1 MKKLFVVFLF
11 FAMFFFAPIAEA
23 DGWLSGYYNRIKIP
37 IDAAKIDAALSDFPV
52 PIKLTS
58 ANFDFAKA
66 NSDGFD
72 FRFTAAD
79 GTTLLKYERERHD
92 STNKLAEYW
101 VKVPS
106 VSDSA
111 DTYIYLYYRTEDTAD
126 GADPEN
132 VWDSNHKAVY
142 HMKDVTTSTIL
153 DSTSNNN
160 DGTKKGANE
169 PQEVAG
175 KIYKGQ
181 DFDGTNDYINAP
193 TLNLDPTKAYT
204 LEGWFKTSNSN
215 DMTIV
220 GEGDDTT
227 NTTEFGLS
235 LGIGL
240 NTYNRKL
247 ALGTESWATNWQIIE
262 SLGTVNDDTWHYAT
276 GIYNNGS
283 MILYLDGAQASTGT
297 DNYRNNKITGNQYI
311 GIGNFTRNNGT
322 NRLFDGL
329 IDEVRISNVARSAA
343 WIKASYH
350 AGAGSLLKSFINETI
365 TGNFLMF
372 F

>member
-1 MKKLFVVFLF
+1 
-11 FAMFFFAPIAEA
+11 MFFFAPLVEA
-23 DGWLSGYYNRIKIP
+23 NGWLSGYYNRIKIP

-132 VWDSNHKAVY
+132 VWDSNYKAV
-142 HMKDVTTSTIL
+142 HHLKDATTSTVL
-153 DSTSNNN
+153 DSTANNN

-169 PQEVAG
+169 PIEATGQ
-175 KIYKGQ
+175 IYKGQ
-181 DFDGTNDYINAP
+181 DFDGSDDKIDTPAQSLSP
-193 TLNLDPTKAYT
+193 TGAFTFEA
-204 LEGWFKTSNSN
+204 WFKITA
-215 DMTIV
+215 TEGKYLV
-220 GEGDDTT
+220 GQGDDTV
-227 NTTEFGLS
+227 NPNEFGAILA
-235 LGIGL
+235 INL
-240 NTYNRKL
+240 NVVSFGVERY
-247 ALGTESWATNWQIIE
+247 AADWIVIQGTDDI
-262 SLGTVNDDTWHYAT
+262 NDDAWHY
-276 GIYNNGS
+276 GVGVYDNGS
-283 MILYLDGAQASTGT
+283 MALYVDGGADGT
-297 DNYRNNKITGNQYI
+297 ATNTDKANQTTGNQYI
-311 GIGNFTRNNGT
+311 GIGNFPRDNGA

-343 WIKASYH
+343 WIKASYN
-350 AGAGSLLKSFINETI
+350 AGAGSLLKSFVNESLY
-365 TGNFLMF
+365 GNFFLMF
-372 F
+372 

>member
-72 FRFTAAD
+72 FRFTGAD

-126 GADPEN
+126 GADGEN
-132 VWDSNHKAVY
+132 VWDSNHKAVL
-142 HMKDVTTSTIL
+142 HLKDNTTSSVL

-169 PQEVAG
+169 PVEAAG
-175 KIYKGQ
+175 QIYRAQ
-181 DFDGTNDYINAP
+181 DFDGVNDYVNCGTGAS
-193 TLNLDPTKAYT
+193 LNITAAITVEMWLYPH
-204 LEGWFKTSNSN
+204 
-215 DMTIV
+215 
-220 GEGDDTT
+220 
-227 NTTEFGLS
+227 S
-235 LGIGL
+235 LGNWQQI
-240 NTYNRKL
+240 
-247 ALGTESWATNWQIIE
+247 LGKGQSGGPAMVNYDFWATTASRVRFSW
-262 SLGTVNDDTWHYAT
+262 GGDGVNGDYLDSAAVSVNEYVFVAAV
-276 GIYNNGS
+276 IDENNNVK
-283 MILYLDGAQASTGT
+283 IYLDGAES
-297 DNYRNNKITGNQYI
+297 NSKITSVSRSAVAGMLEI
-311 GIGNFTRNNGT
+311 GGIAYAF
-322 NRLFDGL
+322 FDGK

>member
-1 MKKLFVVFLF
+1 MKKLFTIFLF
-11 FAMFFFAPIAEA
+11 LAMFFLAPLVEA
-23 DGWLSGYYNRIKIP
+23 NGWLSGYYNRIKIP
-37 IDAAKIDAALSDFPV
+37 IDATKVDAALSDFPV

-92 STNKLAEYW
+92 SANSLAEYW

-106 VSDSA
+106 ISDSA

-132 VWDSNHKAVY
+132 VWDSNFKAV
-142 HMKDVTTSTIL
+142 HHLKDNTTSAVL

-169 PQEVAG
+169 PVETAG
-175 KIYKGQ
+175 QIYRAQ
-181 DFDGTNDYINAP
+181 DFDGTDDYIKILDDGFGVFNLQNFSIECWINPDVLAQTVIWSYDFTEHSAP
-193 TLNLDPTKAYT
+193 YYAQHLRIEADGDIAFWWNDGT
-204 LEGWFKTSNSN
+204 GFKSLISTSQP
-215 DMTIV
+215 
-220 GEGDDTT
+220 
-227 NTTEFGLS
+227 L
-235 LGIGL
+235 
-240 NTYNRKL
+240 
-247 ALGTESWATNWQIIE
+247 
-262 SLGTVNDDTWHYAT
+262 
-276 GIYNNGS
+276 
-283 MILYLDGAQASTGT
+283 STGNWYHIVAT
-297 DNYRNNKITGNQYI
+297 YASGSQKIYVDGEEVDSSSETGTITYYHQEVYI
-311 GIGNFTRNNGT
+311 GESPNFSSFINAK
-322 NRLFDGL
+322 L
-329 IDEVRISNVARSAA
+329 DEVRISNVARSDA

-350 AGAGSLLKSFINETI
+350 AEDGSLLKSFTNETLY
-365 TGNFLMF
+365 GNFFLMF